1 MIIARE
7 TKVLTSMRIASA
19 SMQTEQGKCFR
30 NHSEVK
36 FMDDADD
43 LEAKKCPKYNG
54 LMIKQEIDQV
64 WFCEICDK
72 PHE

>member
-1 MIIARE
+1 
-7 TKVLTSMRIASA
+7 
-19 SMQTEQGKCFR
+19 MQTEQGKCFR

-43 LEAKKCPKYNG
+43 LEAKECPKYNG

>member
-1 MIIARE
+1 MD
-7 TKVLTSMRIASA
+7 
-19 SMQTEQGKCFR
+19 
-30 NHSEVK
+30 EV
-36 FMDDADD
+36 DD
-43 LEAKKCPKYNG
+43 LEAKKCPKCNG